1 MLQVALFLGFLLT
14 LGLLF
19 FEIKAWRREE
29 NRLTPRQN
37 RLRIASAA
45 LMAGVFAMML
55 GGGWLPQGRPVL
67 ALSYWLLC
75 TGLAMLALF
84 ISLLLMREV
93 GRSYLEEKKSL
104 LRELGHG
111 SDEGGHDA

>member
-1 MLQVALFLGFLLT
+1 
-14 LGLLF
+14 
-19 FEIKAWRREE
+19 
-29 NRLTPRQN
+29 
-37 RLRIASAA
+37 
-45 LMAGVFAMML
+45 
-55 GGGWLPQGRPVL
+55 
-67 ALSYWLLC
+67 
-75 TGLAMLALF
+75 MLALF